1 MMLALHELAR
11 IFFAGELDEA
21 HIVSADAF
29 DDCACLGAASIAI
42 GVFDGVHRG
51 HHRLI
56 DAVVRDARARGCKAV
71 VVTFDPDPDVVVS
84 PSPAQK
90 LMTTADRLHA
100 LAQTG
105 VDAVVAVPFTP
116 AVAALDH
123 VSFLKLVSRVVD
135 IRSIRVG
142 SDFRLGRGGASGVA
156 EMQVWGAERG
166 VDVYGHELLCV
177 DGQTI
182 CATRIRQELRQGHV
196 ELAAE
201 LLGRPYMLRG
211 VVASGRHQ
219 GSDMGFP
226 TANIQVPDGIQV
238 PADGVYEGLV
248 LVDDTVWPAAVNVGL
263 PPTYADDAAS
273 AHLEANLIGYV
284 GDLYGASVSLAF
296 TRWLRPS
303 RVFDSL
309 DELIA
314 TVEGNIEDIR
324 HNLGEQGVSIRD
336 QR

>member
-1 MMLALHELAR
+1 MRPVA
-11 IFFAGELDEA
+11 
-21 HIVSADAF
+21 ADAF

-51 HHRLI
+51 HHELI
-56 DAVVRDARARGCKAV
+56 DAVVRDARDHGCKAV

-100 LAQTG
+100 LALTG

-123 VSFLKLVSRVVD
+123 AGFLKLLSRVVD

-156 EMQVWGAERG
+156 EMQAWGSEHG

-211 VVASGRHQ
+211 IVAGGRHQ

-226 TANIQVPDGIQV
+226 TANIQVPEGIQV

-273 AHLEANLIGYV
+273 AHLEANLIGYA
-284 GDLYGASVSLAF
+284 GDLYGALVSLAF

-314 TVEGNIEDIR
+314 TVEGNIDDIR
-324 HNLGEQGVSIRD
+324 HHLGEQGVSIRD
-336 QR
+336 

>member
-1 MMLALHELAR
+1 MLASHKLAR
-11 IFFAGELDEA
+11 IFFAGESDEGR
-21 HIVSADAF
+21 IVAADAF
-29 DDCACLGAASIAI
+29 DDCAYLGAASITI

-51 HHRLI
+51 HRELI

-84 PSPAQK
+84 RAPAQK
-90 LMTTADRLHA
+90 LMTTDDRLHA
-100 LAQTG
+100 LALTG
-105 VDAVVAVPFTP
+105 VDAVVAVPFTS

-123 VSFLKLVSRVVD
+123 VGFLELLSRVVD

-156 EMQVWGAERG
+156 EMQTWGSEHG

-211 VVASGRHQ
+211 IVAGGRHQ

-226 TANIQVPDGIQV
+226 TANIQVPEGIQV

-273 AHLEANLIGYV
+273 AHLEANLIGYA
-284 GDLYGASVSLAF
+284 GDLYGALVSLAF

-309 DELIA
+309 NELIA
-314 TVEGNIEDIR
+314 TVEGNIDDIR
-324 HNLGEQGVSIRD
+324 HHLGEQGVSIRD
-336 QR
+336 

>member
-1 MMLALHELAR
+1 MMLSARELAR
-11 IFFAGELDEA
+11 VFFAGESDEA
-21 HIVSADAF
+21 RIVAADTF
-29 DDCACLGAASIAI
+29 DECEHLGAASIAI

-51 HHRLI
+51 HQELI
-56 DAVVRDARARGCKAV
+56 EALVRDARAHGCKAV

-105 VDAVVAVPFTP
+105 VDTVVAVPFTP
-116 AVAALDH
+116 EVAALDH
-123 VSFLKLVSRVVD
+123 VGFLALLSRVVD

-156 EMQVWGAERG
+156 EMRSWGSEHG
-166 VDVYGHELLCV
+166 VDVYGHDLLCE
-177 DGQTI
+177 GGEAI
-182 CATRIRQELRQGHV
+182 CATRIRHELGQGHV

-201 LLGRPYMLRG
+201 LLGRPYMVRG
-211 VVASGRHQ
+211 GVIRGRHE
-219 GSDMGFP
+219 GSGMGFP
-226 TANIQVPDGIQV
+226 TANLQVPDGIQV

-248 LVDDTVWPAAVNVGL
+248 LVDDSAWPAAVNVGL

-273 AHLEANLIGYV
+273 AHLEANLIGYT

-296 TRWLRPS
+296 TCWLRPS

-336 QR
+336 

>member
-1 MMLALHELAR
+1 MMLASHELAR
-11 IFFAGELDEA
+11 IFFAAELDEA
-21 HIVSADAF
+21 RIVSADAF
-29 DDCACLGAASIAI
+29 DGSEFLGAASIAI

-51 HHRLI
+51 HQELI
-56 DAVVRDARARGCKAV
+56 AALVRDARAHGCRAV

-100 LAQTG
+100 LALTG
-105 VDAVVAVPFTP
+105 VDAVVSVPFTP
-116 AVAALDH
+116 VVAALDH
-123 VSFLKLVSRVVD
+123 VGFLALLSRVVD

-156 EMQVWGAERG
+156 EMRAWGTERG
-166 VDVYGHELLCV
+166 VDVYGHDLLCV

-182 CATRIRQELRQGHV
+182 CATRIRHELGQGHV

-211 VVASGRHQ
+211 VVAAGRHE
-219 GSDMGFP
+219 GADMGFP
-226 TANIQVPDGIQV
+226 TANIQV

-263 PPTYADDAAS
+263 PPTYADNAAS
-273 AHLEANLIGYV
+273 AHLEANLLGYT
-284 GDLYGASVSLAF
+284 GDLYGAPVSLAF

-314 TVEGNIEDIR
+314 TVEGNIDDIR
-324 HNLGEQGVSIRD
+324 HNLGDQGVSIRD
-336 QR
+336 

>member
-1 MMLALHELAR
+1 MMLASHELTR
-11 IFFAGELDEA
+11 IFFAGESDEA
-21 HIVSADAF
+21 RIVAADAF

-51 HHRLI
+51 HHELI
-56 DAVVRDARARGCKAV
+56 DEVVRDAHDHGCKAL

-84 PSPAQK
+84 SSPAQK

-100 LAQTG
+100 LALTG

-123 VSFLKLVSRVVD
+123 VGFLKLLSRVVD

-156 EMQVWGAERG
+156 EMQAWGAERG

-182 CATRIRQELRQGHV
+182 CATRIRQELCQGHV

-211 VVASGRHQ
+211 IVAGGRHQ
-219 GSDMGFP
+219 GFP
-226 TANIQVPDGIQV
+226 TANIQVPEGIQV

-273 AHLEANLIGYV
+273 AHLEANLIGYA

-314 TVEGNIEDIR
+314 TVEGNIDDIR
-324 HNLGEQGVSIRD
+324 HHLGEQGVSIRD
-336 QR
+336 

>member
-1 MMLALHELAR
+1 MMLSARDLAR
-11 IFFAGELDEA
+11 VFFAGESDEA
-21 HIVSADAF
+21 RIVTADAF
-29 DDCACLGAASIAI
+29 DECEHLGAASIAI

-51 HHRLI
+51 HQELI
-56 DAVVRDARARGCKAV
+56 TALARDARAHGCKAV
-71 VVTFDPDPDVVVS
+71 VVTFDPDPDIVVS
-84 PSPAQK
+84 SSPAQK

-116 AVAALDH
+116 EVAALDH
-123 VSFLKLVSRVVD
+123 VDFLSLVSRLVD

-156 EMQVWGAERG
+156 EMRAWGSEHG
-166 VDVYGHELLCV
+166 VDVYGHDLLCE
-177 DGQTI
+177 GGEAI
-182 CATRIRQELRQGHV
+182 CATRIRHELGQGHV

-201 LLGRPYMLRG
+201 LLGRPYMVRG
-211 VVASGRHQ
+211 SVIRGRHE
-219 GSDMGFP
+219 GSGMGFP
-226 TANIQVPDGIQV
+226 TANLQVPDGLQV

-273 AHLEANLIGYV
+273 AHLEANLIGYT

-336 QR
+336 

>member
-1 MMLALHELAR
+1 M
-11 IFFAGELDEA
+11 
-21 HIVSADAF
+21 
-29 DDCACLGAASIAI
+29 
-42 GVFDGVHRG
+42 
-51 HHRLI
+51 
-56 DAVVRDARARGCKAV
+56 
-71 VVTFDPDPDVVVS
+71 VTFDPDPDVVVG

-123 VSFLKLVSRVVD
+123 VSFLELVSRVVD

-156 EMQVWGAERG
+156 EMQVWGAEHG

-211 VVASGRHQ
+211 VVAGGRHQ

-273 AHLEANLIGYV
+273 AHLEANLIGYA

>member
-1 MMLALHELAR
+1 MMLTSHELAR
-11 IFFAGELDEA
+11 IFFAGESDEA
-21 HIVSADAF
+21 RIVAADAF
-29 DDCACLGAASIAI
+29 EDCACLGTASIAI

-51 HHRLI
+51 HRELI
-56 DAVVRDARARGCKAV
+56 DAVVRDARNHGCKAV

-84 PSPAQK
+84 SSPAQK
-90 LMTTADRLHA
+90 LMTTSDRLHA
-100 LAQTG
+100 LALTG
-105 VDAVVAVPFTP
+105 ADAVVAVPFTP

-123 VSFLKLVSRVVD
+123 VGFLELLSRVVD
-135 IRSIRVG
+135 ICSIRVG

-156 EMQVWGAERG
+156 EMQTWGAEHG
-166 VDVYGHELLCV
+166 VDVYAYELLCV
-177 DGQTI
+177 EGQTI

-211 VVASGRHQ
+211 IVAGGRHQ

-226 TANIQVPDGIQV
+226 TANIQVPEGIQV

-273 AHLEANLIGYV
+273 AHLEANLIGFA

-314 TVEGNIEDIR
+314 TVEGNIDDIR
-324 HNLGEQGVSIRD
+324 HHLGEQGVSIRD
-336 QR
+336 

>member
-1 MMLALHELAR
+1 MMLTSHELAR
-11 IFFAGELDEA
+11 IFFAGESDEA
-21 HIVSADAF
+21 RIVAAEAF
-29 DDCACLGAASIAI
+29 EDCACLGTASIAI

-51 HHRLI
+51 HRELI
-56 DAVVRDARARGCKAV
+56 DAVVRDARNHGCKAV

-84 PSPAQK
+84 SSPAQK
-90 LMTTADRLHA
+90 LMTTSDRLHA
-100 LAQTG
+100 LALTG
-105 VDAVVAVPFTP
+105 ADAVVAVPFTP

-123 VSFLKLVSRVVD
+123 VGFLELLSRVVD

-156 EMQVWGAERG
+156 EMQTWGAEHG

-177 DGQTI
+177 EGQTI

-211 VVASGRHQ
+211 IVAGGRHQ

-226 TANIQVPDGIQV
+226 TANIQVPEGIQV

-273 AHLEANLIGYV
+273 AHLEANLIGYA

-314 TVEGNIEDIR
+314 TVEGNIDDIR
-324 HNLGEQGVSIRD
+324 HHLGEQGVSIRD
-336 QR
+336 

>member
-1 MMLALHELAR
+1 MMLASHELAR
-11 IFFAGELDEA
+11 IFFAGESDKA
-21 HIVSADAF
+21 RIVAADAF

-51 HHRLI
+51 HHELI
-56 DAVVRDARARGCKAV
+56 DAVVRDARNHGCKAV

-100 LAQTG
+100 LALTG

-123 VSFLKLVSRVVD
+123 VGFLKLLSRVVD

-156 EMQVWGAERG
+156 EMQVWGTERG

-182 CATRIRQELRQGHV
+182 CATRIRQELSQGHV
-196 ELAAE
+196 EIATE

-211 VVASGRHQ
+211 IVAGGRHQ

-226 TANIQVPDGIQV
+226 TANIQVPEGIQV
-238 PADGVYEGLV
+238 PADGVYRAWCWSTIPCAARCRQCG
-248 LVDDTVWPAAVNVGL
+248 PAADVCRRCRL
-263 PPTYADDAAS
+263 
-273 AHLEANLIGYV
+273 
-284 GDLYGASVSLAF
+284 GASRGQLDWVCGRPVWRLGVAGVYALAA
-296 TRWLRPS
+296 PVA
-303 RVFDSL
+303 RVRF
-309 DELIA
+309 A
-314 TVEGNIEDIR
+314 GR
-324 HNLGEQGVSIRD
+324 AYRD
-336 QR
+336 RRG

>member
-1 MMLALHELAR
+1 MMLAPHELAR

-21 HIVSADAF
+21 PIVSADAF
-29 DDCACLGAASIAI
+29 DGCEFLGAASIAI

-51 HHRLI
+51 HQELI
-56 DAVVRDARARGCKAV
+56 DAVIRDAYDHGNKAV
-71 VVTFDPDPDVVVS
+71 VITFDPDPDVVVS

-116 AVAALDH
+116 AVAVLDH
-123 VSFLKLVSRVVD
+123 VGFLALLSRVVD

-156 EMQVWGAERG
+156 EMRAWGTEHG
-166 VDVYGHELLCV
+166 VDVYGHDLLCV
-177 DGQTI
+177 NGQTI
-182 CATRIRQELRQGHV
+182 CATRIRHELGLGHV

-211 VVASGRHQ
+211 VVSSGRHE

-273 AHLEANLIGYV
+273 AHLEANLIGYA
-284 GDLYGASVSLAF
+284 GDLYGAFVSLAF

-309 DELIA
+309 DELVA
-314 TVEGNIEDIR
+314 TVEGNIDDIR

-336 QR
+336 

>member
-1 MMLALHELAR
+1 MMLTSHELAR
-11 IFFAGELDEA
+11 IFFAGESDEA
-21 HIVSADAF
+21 RIVAADAF
-29 DDCACLGAASIAI
+29 EDCACLGTASIAI

-51 HHRLI
+51 HRELI
-56 DAVVRDARARGCKAV
+56 DAVVRDARNHGCKAV

-84 PSPAQK
+84 SSPAQK
-90 LMTTADRLHA
+90 LMTTSDRLHA
-100 LAQTG
+100 LALTG
-105 VDAVVAVPFTP
+105 ADAVVAVPFTP
-116 AVAALDH
+116 AVAVLDH
-123 VSFLKLVSRVVD
+123 VGFLELLSRVVD
-135 IRSIRVG
+135 ICSIRVG

-156 EMQVWGAERG
+156 EMQTWGAEHG

-177 DGQTI
+177 EGQTI

-211 VVASGRHQ
+211 IVAGGRHQ

-226 TANIQVPDGIQV
+226 TANIQVPEGIQV

-273 AHLEANLIGYV
+273 AHLEANLIGYA

-314 TVEGNIEDIR
+314 TVEGNIDDIR
-324 HNLGEQGVSIRD
+324 HHLGEQGVSIRD
-336 QR
+336 

>member
-1 MMLALHELAR
+1 MMLSARELAR
-11 IFFAGELDEA
+11 IFFEGESDEA
-21 HIVSADAF
+21 RIDTADAF
-29 DDCACLGAASIAI
+29 DECEHLGAASIAI

-51 HHRLI
+51 HRELI
-56 DAVVRDARARGCKAV
+56 EALVRDARAHGCKAV

-116 AVAALDH
+116 EVAALDH
-123 VSFLKLVSRVVD
+123 VGFLTLLSRVVD

-156 EMQVWGAERG
+156 EMRVWGSEHG
-166 VDVYGHELLCV
+166 VDVYGHDLLCE
-177 DGQTI
+177 GGEAI
-182 CATRIRQELRQGHV
+182 CATRIRHELGQGHV

-211 VVASGRHQ
+211 GVIRGRHE
-219 GSDMGFP
+219 GSGMGFP
-226 TANIQVPDGIQV
+226 TANLQVPDGIQV
-238 PADGVYEGLV
+238 PADG
-248 LVDDTVWPAAVNVGL
+248 VNVGL

-273 AHLEANLIGYV
+273 SHLEANLIGYT

-303 RVFDSL
+303 RVFESL
-309 DELIA
+309 DELIS

-324 HNLGEQGVSIRD
+324 HNLGEQGVGIRD
-336 QR
+336 

>member
-1 MMLALHELAR
+1 M
-11 IFFAGELDEA
+11 
-21 HIVSADAF
+21 
-29 DDCACLGAASIAI
+29 
-42 GVFDGVHRG
+42 
-51 HHRLI
+51 
-56 DAVVRDARARGCKAV
+56 
-71 VVTFDPDPDVVVS
+71 VTFDPDPDVVGELFARSKIDDDVR
-84 PSPAQK
+84 P
-90 LMTTADRLHA
+90 LHA
-100 LAQTG
+100 LALTG
-105 VDAVVAVPFTP
+105 ADAVVAVPFTP

-123 VSFLKLVSRVVD
+123 VGFLELLSRVVD
-135 IRSIRVG
+135 ICSIRVG

-156 EMQVWGAERG
+156 EMQTWGAEHG

-177 DGQTI
+177 EGQTI

-211 VVASGRHQ
+211 IVAGGRHQ

-226 TANIQVPDGIQV
+226 TANIQVPEGIQV

-273 AHLEANLIGYV
+273 AHLEANLIGYA

-314 TVEGNIEDIR
+314 TVEGNIDDIR
-324 HNLGEQGVSIRD
+324 HHLGEQGVSIRD
-336 QR
+336 

>member
-1 MMLALHELAR
+1 MMLASHELAR
-11 IFFAGELDEA
+11 IFFADESDEA
-21 HIVSADAF
+21 RIVAADAF

-51 HHRLI
+51 HHELI
-56 DAVVRDARARGCKAV
+56 DAVVRDARDHDCKAV
-71 VVTFDPDPDVVVS
+71 LVTFDPDPDVVVS
-84 PSPAQK
+84 RAPAQK

-100 LAQTG
+100 LALTG

-116 AVAALDH
+116 SVAALDH
-123 VSFLKLVSRVVD
+123 AGFLKLLSHVAD

-156 EMQVWGAERG
+156 EMKEWGAERD

-211 VVASGRHQ
+211 IVAGGRHQ

-226 TANIQVPDGIQV
+226 TANIQVPESIQV

-273 AHLEANLIGYV
+273 AHLEANLIGYA

-314 TVEGNIEDIR
+314 TVEGNIDDIR
-324 HNLGEQGVSIRD
+324 HHLGEQGVSIRD
-336 QR
+336 

>member
-1 MMLALHELAR
+1 MMLTSHELAR
-11 IFFAGELDEA
+11 IFFAGESDEA
-21 HIVSADAF
+21 RIVAADAF
-29 DDCACLGAASIAI
+29 EDCACLGTASIAI

-51 HHRLI
+51 HRELI
-56 DAVVRDARARGCKAV
+56 DAVVRDARNHGCKAV

-84 PSPAQK
+84 SSPAQK
-90 LMTTADRLHA
+90 LMTTSDRLHA
-100 LAQTG
+100 LALTG
-105 VDAVVAVPFTP
+105 ADAVVAVPFTP

-123 VSFLKLVSRVVD
+123 VGFLELLSRMVD
-135 IRSIRVG
+135 ICSIRVG

-156 EMQVWGAERG
+156 EMQTWGAEHG

-177 DGQTI
+177 EGQTI

-211 VVASGRHQ
+211 IVAGGRHQ

-226 TANIQVPDGIQV
+226 TANIQVPEGIQV

-273 AHLEANLIGYV
+273 AHLEANLIGYA

-314 TVEGNIEDIR
+314 TVEGNIDDIR
-324 HNLGEQGVSIRD
+324 HHLGEQGVSIRD
-336 QR
+336 

>member
-1 MMLALHELAR
+1 MMLTSHELAR
-11 IFFAGELDEA
+11 IFFAGESDEA
-21 HIVSADAF
+21 RIVAADAF
-29 DDCACLGAASIAI
+29 EDCACLGTASIAI

-51 HHRLI
+51 HRELI
-56 DAVVRDARARGCKAV
+56 DAVVRDARNHGCKAV

-84 PSPAQK
+84 SSPAQK
-90 LMTTADRLHA
+90 LMTTSDRLHA
-100 LAQTG
+100 LALTG
-105 VDAVVAVPFTP
+105 ADAVMAVPFTP

-123 VSFLKLVSRVVD
+123 VGFLELLSRVVD
-135 IRSIRVG
+135 ICSIRVG

-156 EMQVWGAERG
+156 EMQTWGAEHG

-177 DGQTI
+177 EGQTI

-211 VVASGRHQ
+211 IVAGGRHQ

-226 TANIQVPDGIQV
+226 TANIQVPEGIQV

-273 AHLEANLIGYV
+273 AHLEANLIGYA

-314 TVEGNIEDIR
+314 TVEGNIDDIR
-324 HNLGEQGVSIRD
+324 HHLGEQGVSIRD
-336 QR
+336 

>member
-1 MMLALHELAR
+1 MMLTSHELAR
-11 IFFAGELDEA
+11 IFFAGESDEA
-21 HIVSADAF
+21 RIVAADAF
-29 DDCACLGAASIAI
+29 EDCACLGTASIAI

-51 HHRLI
+51 HQELI
-56 DAVVRDARARGCKAV
+56 EALVRDARAHGCKAV

-84 PSPAQK
+84 SSPAQK
-90 LMTTADRLHA
+90 LMTTSDRLHA
-100 LAQTG
+100 LALTG
-105 VDAVVAVPFTP
+105 ADAVVAVPFTP
-116 AVAALDH
+116 EVAALDH
-123 VSFLKLVSRVVD
+123 VGFLELLSRVVD
-135 IRSIRVG
+135 ICSIRVG

-156 EMQVWGAERG
+156 EMQTWGAEHG
-166 VDVYGHELLCV
+166 VDVYGHELLCA

-211 VVASGRHQ
+211 IVAGGRHQ

-226 TANIQVPDGIQV
+226 TANIQVPEGIQV

-273 AHLEANLIGYV
+273 AHLEANLIGYA

-314 TVEGNIEDIR
+314 TVEGNIDDIR
-324 HNLGEQGVSIRD
+324 HHLGEQGVSIRD
-336 QR
+336 

>member
-1 MMLALHELAR
+1 MMLAPHELAR

-21 HIVSADAF
+21 RIVSADAF
-29 DDCACLGAASIAI
+29 DGCEFLGAASIAI

-51 HHRLI
+51 HQELI
-56 DAVVRDARARGCKAV
+56 DAVILDAHDHGSKAV
-71 VVTFDPDPDVVVS
+71 VITFDPDPDVVVS

-123 VSFLKLVSRVVD
+123 VGFLALLSRVVD

-142 SDFRLGRGGASGVA
+142 SDFRLGCGGASGVA
-156 EMQVWGAERG
+156 EMRAWGTERG
-166 VDVYGHELLCV
+166 VDVYGHDLLCV
-177 DGQTI
+177 NGQTI
-182 CATRIRQELRQGHV
+182 CATRIRHELGQGHV

-211 VVASGRHQ
+211 VVAAGRHE

-248 LVDDTVWPAAVNVGL
+248 LVDDTVWPAA
-263 PPTYADDAAS
+263 
-273 AHLEANLIGYV
+273 
-284 GDLYGASVSLAF
+284 DLC
-296 TRWLRPS
+296 R
-303 RVFDSL
+303 
-309 DELIA
+309 
-314 TVEGNIEDIR
+314 
-324 HNLGEQGVSIRD
+324 
-336 QR
+336 

>member
-1 MMLALHELAR
+1 MMLAPHELAR

-21 HIVSADAF
+21 RIVSADAF

-71 VVTFDPDPDVVVS
+71 VVTFDPDPDVVVG

-156 EMQVWGAERG
+156 EMQVWGAEHG

>member
-1 MMLALHELAR
+1 MMLASRELAR
-11 IFFAGELDEA
+11 IFFAGESDEA
-21 HIVSADAF
+21 RIVAADAF

-51 HHRLI
+51 HHELI
-56 DAVVRDARARGCKAV
+56 DAVVRDARDHSCKAV

-84 PSPAQK
+84 PAPAQK
-90 LMTTADRLHA
+90 LMTTSDRLHA
-100 LAQTG
+100 LALTG
-105 VDAVVAVPFTP
+105 ADAVVAVPFTP

-123 VSFLKLVSRVVD
+123 VGFLELLSRVVD
-135 IRSIRVG
+135 ICSIRVG

-156 EMQVWGAERG
+156 EMQTWGAEHG

-177 DGQTI
+177 EGQTI

-211 VVASGRHQ
+211 IVAGGRHQ

-226 TANIQVPDGIQV
+226 TANIQVPEGIQV

-273 AHLEANLIGYV
+273 AHLEANLIGYA

-314 TVEGNIEDIR
+314 TVEGNIDDIR
-324 HNLGEQGVSIRD
+324 YHLGEQGVSIRD
-336 QR
+336 

>member
-1 MMLALHELAR
+1 MMLTSLELAR
-11 IFFAGELDEA
+11 TFFVGESDEA
-21 HIVSADAF
+21 RIVAADAF

-51 HHRLI
+51 HRELI
-56 DAVVRDARARGCKAV
+56 DAVVRDARNHGCKAV

-84 PSPAQK
+84 SSPAQK
-90 LMTTADRLHA
+90 LMTTSDRLHA
-100 LAQTG
+100 LALTG
-105 VDAVVAVPFTP
+105 ADAVVAVPFTP

-123 VSFLKLVSRVVD
+123 VGFLELLSRVVD
-135 IRSIRVG
+135 ICSIRVG

-156 EMQVWGAERG
+156 EMQTWGAEHG

-177 DGQTI
+177 EGQTI

-211 VVASGRHQ
+211 IVAGGRHQ

-226 TANIQVPDGIQV
+226 TANIQVPEGIQV

-273 AHLEANLIGYV
+273 AHLEANLIGYA

-314 TVEGNIEDIR
+314 TVEGNIDDIR
-324 HNLGEQGVSIRD
+324 HHLGEQGVSIRD
-336 QR
+336 

>member
-1 MMLALHELAR
+1 MMLTSHELAR
-11 IFFAGELDEA
+11 IFFAGESDEA
-21 HIVSADAF
+21 RIVAADAF
-29 DDCACLGAASIAI
+29 EDCACLGTASIAI

-51 HHRLI
+51 HRELI
-56 DAVVRDARARGCKAV
+56 DAVVRDARNHGCKAV

-84 PSPAQK
+84 SSPAQK
-90 LMTTADRLHA
+90 LMTTSDRLHA
-100 LAQTG
+100 LALTG
-105 VDAVVAVPFTP
+105 ADAVVAVPFTP

-123 VSFLKLVSRVVD
+123 VGFLELLSRVVD
-135 IRSIRVG
+135 ICSIRVG

-156 EMQVWGAERG
+156 EMQTWGAEHG

-177 DGQTI
+177 EGQTI

-211 VVASGRHQ
+211 IVAGGRHQ

-226 TANIQVPDGIQV
+226 TANIQVPEGIQV

-248 LVDDTVWPAAVNVGL
+248 LVDDTAWPAAVNVGL

-273 AHLEANLIGYV
+273 AHLEANLIGYT

-324 HNLGEQGVSIRD
+324 HNLGDQGVSIRD
-336 QR
+336 

>member
-1 MMLALHELAR
+1 M
-11 IFFAGELDEA
+11 
-21 HIVSADAF
+21 S
-29 DDCACLGAASIAI
+29 
-42 GVFDGVHRG
+42 
-51 HHRLI
+51 RL
-56 DAVVRDARARGCKAV
+56 
-71 VVTFDPDPDVVVS
+71 
-84 PSPAQK
+84 
-90 LMTTADRLHA
+90 
-100 LAQTG
+100 
-105 VDAVVAVPFTP
+105 
-116 AVAALDH
+116 
-123 VSFLKLVSRVVD
+123 VD

-156 EMQVWGAERG
+156 EMRVWGSERG
-166 VDVYGHELLCV
+166 VDVYGHDLLCE
-177 DGQTI
+177 GGEAI
-182 CATRIRQELRQGHV
+182 CATRIRHELGQGHV

-211 VVASGRHQ
+211 GVIRGRHE

-226 TANIQVPDGIQV
+226 TANLQVPDGIQV

-248 LVDDTVWPAAVNVGL
+248 LVDDIAWPAAVNVGL

-273 AHLEANLIGYV
+273 SHLEANLIGYT

-336 QR
+336 

>member
-1 MMLALHELAR
+1 MMLARYELAR
-11 IFFAGELDEA
+11 IFFAGESDEA
-21 HIVSADAF
+21 RIVAADAF

-51 HHRLI
+51 HHELI
-56 DAVVRDARARGCKAV
+56 DAVVRDARDHGCKAV

-100 LAQTG
+100 LALTG

-116 AVAALDH
+116 SVAALDH
-123 VSFLKLVSRVVD
+123 AGFLKLLSRVVD
-135 IRSIRVG
+135 IRSICVG

-156 EMQVWGAERG
+156 EMQAWGATRG
-166 VDVYGHELLCV
+166 VDVFGHELLCV

-182 CATRIRQELRQGHV
+182 CATRIRQELCQGHV

-211 VVASGRHQ
+211 IVTGGRHQ

-226 TANIQVPDGIQV
+226 TANIQVPEGIQV

-273 AHLEANLIGYV
+273 AHLEANLIGYA

-314 TVEGNIEDIR
+314 TVEGNIDDIR
-324 HNLGEQGVSIRD
+324 HHLGDQGVSICD
-336 QR
+336 

>member
-1 MMLALHELAR
+1 MMLTSHELAR
-11 IFFAGELDEA
+11 IFFAGESDEA
-21 HIVSADAF
+21 RIVAADAF
-29 DDCACLGAASIAI
+29 EDCACLGTASIAI

-51 HHRLI
+51 HRELI
-56 DAVVRDARARGCKAV
+56 DAVVRDARNHGCKAV

-84 PSPAQK
+84 SSPAQK
-90 LMTTADRLHA
+90 LMTTSDRLHA
-100 LAQTG
+100 LALTG
-105 VDAVVAVPFTP
+105 ADAVVAVPFTP

-123 VSFLKLVSRVVD
+123 VGFLELLSRVVD
-135 IRSIRVG
+135 ICSIRVG

-156 EMQVWGAERG
+156 EMQTWGAEHG

-177 DGQTI
+177 EGQTI

-211 VVASGRHQ
+211 IVAGGRHQ

-226 TANIQVPDGIQV
+226 TANIQVPEGIQV

-263 PPTYADDAAS
+263 PPTYADDSAS
-273 AHLEANLIGYV
+273 AHLEANLIGYA

-314 TVEGNIEDIR
+314 TVEGNIDDIR

-336 QR
+336 

>member
-1 MMLALHELAR
+1 MMLASHELAR
-11 IFFAGELDEA
+11 IFFAGESDEA
-21 HIVSADAF
+21 RIVAADAF

-51 HHRLI
+51 HRELI
-56 DAVVRDARARGCKAV
+56 DAVVRDARDHDCKAV

-100 LAQTG
+100 LALTG

-116 AVAALDH
+116 SAG
-123 VSFLKLVSRVVD
+123 FLKLLSHVVD

-156 EMQVWGAERG
+156 EMKEWGAERD

-177 DGQTI
+177 DGQTV

-211 VVASGRHQ
+211 IVAGGRHQ

-226 TANIQVPDGIQV
+226 TANIQVPECIQV
-238 PADGVYEGLV
+238 PADGVYEGLA
-248 LVDDTVWPAAVNVGL
+248 LVEDTVWPAAVNVGL

-273 AHLEANLIGYV
+273 AHLEANLIGYA

-314 TVEGNIEDIR
+314 TVEGNIDDIR
-324 HNLGEQGVSIRD
+324 HHLGEQGVSIRD
-336 QR
+336 

>member
-1 MMLALHELAR
+1 MMLASHELAR
-11 IFFAGELDEA
+11 IFFAGESDEA
-21 HIVSADAF
+21 RIVAADAF

-51 HHRLI
+51 HRELI
-56 DAVVRDARARGCKAV
+56 DAVVRDARDHSCKAV

-84 PSPAQK
+84 PAPAQK
-90 LMTTADRLHA
+90 LMTTDDRLHA
-100 LAQTG
+100 LALTG

-116 AVAALDH
+116 SVAVLDH
-123 VSFLKLVSRVVD
+123 AGFLKLLSHVVD

-156 EMQVWGAERG
+156 EMKEWGAERD

-177 DGQTI
+177 DGQTV

-211 VVASGRHQ
+211 VVAGGRHQ

-226 TANIQVPDGIQV
+226 TANIQVPEGIQV

-273 AHLEANLIGYV
+273 AHLEANLIGYA

-314 TVEGNIEDIR
+314 TVEGNIDDIR
-324 HNLGEQGVSIRD
+324 HHLGEQGVSIRD
-336 QR
+336 